1 MILLNGYFYLLVY
14 KGVDFVTDK
23 ELKRLSRLELLE
35 LLLTETRENER
46 LREELEKAKQEN
58 SIEKSAVLL
67 NETVKQLETALQS
80 VKVMTEGSAQKPKK
94 NFVALKKP
102 NGKKPAIL
110 NLFSKVQKVT
120 KRSEKNKP
128 KSKTK

>member
-1 MILLNGYFYLLVY
+1 M
-14 KGVDFVTDK
+14 TDK

-67 NETVKQLETALQS
+67 NETAKQLETALQS

-94 NFVALKKP
+94 NFVTLKKP

>member
-1 MILLNGYFYLLVY
+1 M
-14 KGVDFVTDK
+14 TDK

-67 NETVKQLETALQS
+67 NETAKQLETALQS
-80 VKVMTEGSAQKPKK
+80 VKVMTEGSAQKTKK

>member
-1 MILLNGYFYLLVY
+1 MGIYIYLVY
-14 KGVDFVTDK
+14 KDVDFVTDK

-46 LREELEKAKQEN
+46 LREELEKAKKEN

-67 NETVKQLETALQS
+67 NETAKQLETALQS

-94 NFVALKKP
+94 EFC
-102 NGKKPAIL
+102 
-110 NLFSKVQKVT
+110 
-120 KRSEKNKP
+120 RSEE
-128 KSKTK
+128 TEW

>member
-1 MILLNGYFYLLVY
+1 MVVCNGYLYLLVY

-46 LREELEKAKQEN
+46 LREELEKAKKEN

-67 NETVKQLETALQS
+67 NETAKQLETALKS
-80 VKVMTEGSAQKPKK
+80 VKEMTEGSAQKPKK
-94 NFVALKKP
+94 NFVGLKKP

-110 NLFSKVQKVT
+110 NLFSKAQEAS
-120 KRSEKNKP
+120 KRSKKNKP

>member
-1 MILLNGYFYLLVY
+1 M
-14 KGVDFVTDK
+14 TDK

-46 LREELEKAKQEN
+46 LREELEKAKKEN

-67 NETVKQLETALQS
+67 NETAKQLETALQS
-80 VKVMTEGSAQKPKK
+80 VKEMTEGSAQKPKK
-94 NFVALKKP
+94 NFVGLKKP
-102 NGKKPAIL
+102 NGKKPSIL
-110 NLFSKVQKVT
+110 NLFSKAQEAS
-120 KRSEKNKP
+120 KRSKKNKP